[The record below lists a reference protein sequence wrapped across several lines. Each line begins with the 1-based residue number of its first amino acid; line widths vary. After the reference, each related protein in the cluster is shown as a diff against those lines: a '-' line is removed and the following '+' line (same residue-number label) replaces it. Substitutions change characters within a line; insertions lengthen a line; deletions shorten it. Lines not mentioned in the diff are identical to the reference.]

1 MSTIAHERFEA
12 VIGLE
17 VHAQLLTKSKAF
29 APVPPIYGEAPNTM
43 VTPLC
48 LGHPGTLPVVNEN
61 LVRYIIKMGL
71 ATNCQ
76 IAPKSIF
83 ARKNYFYPD
92 LPKGYQIS
100 QFETP
105 ICHDGFVDIE
115 LEEYDK
121 RIGVTRIHME
131 EDAGKSI
138 HDQDPYNTL
147 VDLNRAG
154 TPLIEIV
161 SEPDLRTPQ
170 EAYAYLTKIKQ
181 IVQYLEICDGN
192 MEEGSL
198 RCDANV
204 SVRPRGQKEFG
215 TRTELKN
222 MNSFRNVEKAIEY
235 EIYRQIELIEGGGTV
250 VQQTRLWDTSKMQSR
265 PMRSKEEA
273 HDYRYFPEPDLPPII
288 VSDEMKEEIRA
299 ELPEL
304 ADVRQKRFVSEYGM
318 SEDDAKTLTEDKYL
332 ADFFEREIGDYPN
345 PLDISNFIKT
355 HVLRTLNEDK
365 KHISE
370 VNLPTGSVQAI
381 VSLNGKNEI
390 SSSNAVKLYDE
401 IYDSF
406 NNFQNVLPDQDFV
419 TGNITF
425 LKGNLDT
432 NPESV
437 SNFVPINTSIPD
449 YSVRI
454 NTDLPDNTLVYLP
467 VLEYSSA
474 KGLAEKLN
482 LIQVS
487 DSGFLEELVDE
498 IIANNPDEVE
508 RYRGGKKQLMGFF
521 VGQAMKAS
529 KGKAN
534 PKMVTQMV
542 AKKLEG

>member
-1 MSTIAHERFEA
+1 MSTIAHEKYEA

-17 VHAQLLTKSKAF
+17 VHAQLLTQSKAF
-29 APVPPIYGEAPNTM
+29 APVTIAYGGSPNTQ

-71 ATNCQ
+71 ATNCDV
-76 IAPKSIF
+76 AEKSIF

-100 QFETP
+100 QYDTP
-105 ICHDGFVDIE
+105 ICFDGFVDIS
-115 LEEYDK
+115 LDEYDK
-121 RIGVTRIHME
+121 RIGLTRIHME

-170 EAYAYLTKIKQ
+170 EAYAYLSKIKQ

-204 SVRPRGQKEFG
+204 SVRPRGREKFG

-222 MNSFRNVEKAIEY
+222 MNSFRNVERAIHY
-235 EIYRQIELIEGGGTV
+235 EIYRQIELIEEGGEV
-250 VQQTRLWDTSKMQSR
+250 VQQTRLWDTSKEQTR
-265 PMRSKEEA
+265 AMRSKEEA

-288 VSDEMKEEIRA
+288 VTDDMLAEIKE

-304 ADVRQKRFVSEYGM
+304 ADVRRKRFIEDYGM
-318 SEDDAKTLTEDKYL
+318 SEDDAVTITDSRYL
-332 ADFFEREIGDYPN
+332 ADYYEEVVEHLGN
-345 PLDISNFIKT
+345 PKSASNIVLSE
-355 HVLRTLNEDK
+355 VLRVLNEKSIDIREFSISSKRVSDLVKLKEDDKINSSAMQEIFNAMLNEDK
-365 KHISE
+365 E
-370 VNLPTGSVQAI
+370 
-381 VSLNGKNEI
+381 
-390 SSSNAVKLYDE
+390 
-401 IYDSF
+401 
-406 NNFQNVLPDQDFV
+406 
-419 TGNITF
+419 
-425 LKGNLDT
+425 
-432 NPESV
+432 PEA
-437 SNFVPINTSIPD
+437 
-449 YSVRI
+449 
-454 NTDLPDNTLVYLP
+454 L
-467 VLEYSSA
+467 A
-474 KGLAEKLN
+474 KEMN

-487 DSGFLEELVDE
+487 DSGFLEPIVDE
-498 IIANNPDEVE
+498 IIANNPDEVS
-508 RYRGGKKQLMGFF
+508 RYKDGKKQLIGFF
-521 VGQAMKAS
+521 IGQAMKAS

-534 PKMVTQMV
+534 PKLVKDLIS
-542 AKKLEG
+542 KKLDD

>member
-1 MSTIAHERFEA
+1 MSTIAHEKYEA

-17 VHAQLLTKSKAF
+17 VHAQLLTESKAF
-29 APVPPIYGEAPNTM
+29 AAVKPEYGGAPNSQ

-71 ATNCQ
+71 ATQCSV
-76 IAPKSIF
+76 AEKSIF

-100 QFETP
+100 QYDTP
-105 ICHDGFVDIE
+105 ICFDGFVDIS
-115 LEEYDK
+115 LEDYDK
-121 RIGVTRIHME
+121 RIGITRIHME

-161 SEPDLRTPQ
+161 SEPDLRTPE
-170 EAYAYLTKIKQ
+170 EAYAYLSKIKQ

-204 SVRPRGQKEFG
+204 SVRPRGREKFG

-222 MNSFRNVEKAIEY
+222 MNSFRNVERAIHY
-235 EIYRQIELIEGGGTV
+235 EIYRQIDLIEDGGEV

-265 PMRSKEEA
+265 AMRSKEEA

-288 VSDEMKEEIRA
+288 VTDSMLNEIR
-299 ELPEL
+299 EDLPEL
-304 ADVRQKRFVSEYGM
+304 ADVRRSRFMNDYGM
-318 SEDDAKTLTEDKYL
+318 SADDAVTITDSRYL
-332 ADFFEREIGDYPN
+332 ADYYEEVVEHLGN
-345 PLDISNFIKT
+345 PKAASNIVLSE
-355 HVLRTLNEDK
+355 VLRVLNEQSIDIRSFSISAER
-365 KHISE
+365 ISE
-370 VNLPTGSVQAI
+370 L
-381 VSLNGKNEI
+381 
-390 SSSNAVKLYDE
+390 VKLKD
-401 IYDSF
+401 D
-406 NNFQNVLPDQDFV
+406 D
-419 TGNITF
+419 
-425 LKGNLDT
+425 K
-432 NPESV
+432 
-437 SNFVPINTSIPD
+437 IN
-449 YSVRI
+449 
-454 NTDLPDNTLVYLP
+454 
-467 VLEYSSA
+467 SSA
-474 KGLAEKLN
+474 MQQIFNAMLEEDKDPETLAKEMN

-487 DSGFLEELVDE
+487 DSGFLQPIVEE
-498 IIANNPDEVE
+498 IIKNNPDEVK
-508 RYRGGKKQLMGFF
+508 RYKEGKKQLIGFF

-534 PKMVTQMV
+534 PKLVKDLITE
-542 AKKLEG
+542 KLND

>member
-1 MSTIAHERFEA
+1 MSTIAHEKYEA

-17 VHAQLLTKSKAF
+17 VHAQLLTESKAF
-29 APVPPIYGEAPNTM
+29 AAVKPEYGGAPNSQ

-71 ATNCQ
+71 ATQCSV
-76 IAPKSIF
+76 AEKSIF

-100 QFETP
+100 QFDTP
-105 ICHDGFVDIE
+105 ICFDGFVDIS

-121 RIGVTRIHME
+121 RIGITRIHME

-161 SEPDLRTPQ
+161 SEPDLRTPE
-170 EAYAYLTKIKQ
+170 EAYAYLSKIKQ

-204 SVRPRGQKEFG
+204 SVRPRGQEKFG

-222 MNSFRNVEKAIEY
+222 MNSFRNVERAIHY
-235 EIYRQIELIEGGGTV
+235 EIYRQIDLIEDGGEV

-265 PMRSKEEA
+265 AMRSKEEA
-273 HDYRYFPEPDLPPII
+273 HDYRYFPEPDLPPIK
-288 VSDEMKEEIRA
+288 VTDAMLDEIR
-299 ELPEL
+299 EDLPEL
-304 ADVRQKRFVSEYGM
+304 ADVRRTRFINDYGM
-318 SEDDAKTLTEDKYL
+318 SADDAVTITDSRYL
-332 ADFFEREIGDYPN
+332 ADYYEEVVEHLGDPKAA
-345 PLDISNFIKT
+345 SNIVLSE
-355 HVLRTLNEDK
+355 VLRVLNEQSIDIRAFSISAER
-365 KHISE
+365 ISE
-370 VNLPTGSVQAI
+370 L
-381 VSLNGKNEI
+381 
-390 SSSNAVKLYDE
+390 VKLKDE
-401 IYDSF
+401 D
-406 NNFQNVLPDQDFV
+406 
-419 TGNITF
+419 
-425 LKGNLDT
+425 K
-432 NPESV
+432 
-437 SNFVPINTSIPD
+437 IN
-449 YSVRI
+449 
-454 NTDLPDNTLVYLP
+454 
-467 VLEYSSA
+467 SSA
-474 KGLAEKLN
+474 MQQIFNAMLEDEKDPETLAKEMN

-487 DSGFLEELVDE
+487 DSGFLEPIVEE
-498 IIANNPDEVE
+498 IINNNPDEVK
-508 RYRGGKKQLMGFF
+508 RYKEGKKQLIGFF

-534 PKMVTQMV
+534 PKLVKDLITE
-542 AKKLEG
+542 KLND

>member
-17 VHAQLLTKSKAF
+17 VHAQLLTNSKAF
-29 APVPPIYGEAPNTM
+29 APVHPVYGEAPNTM

-71 ATNCQ
+71 ATNCK
-76 IAPKSIF
+76 IAEKSIF

-100 QFETP
+100 QFDTP
-105 ICHDGFVDIE
+105 ICYDGFVDIE
-115 LEEYDK
+115 LEEYNK
-121 RIGVTRIHME
+121 RIGLTRIHME

-181 IVQYLEICDGN
+181 IVQYLEVCDGN

-204 SVRPRGQKEFG
+204 SVRPRGREKFG

-222 MNSFRNVEKAIEY
+222 MNSFRNVEKAIEF
-235 EIYRQIELIEGGGTV
+235 EIYRQIELIESGGEV
-250 VQQTRLWDTSKMQSR
+250 VQQTRLWDTTKMQTR
-265 PMRSKEEA
+265 VMRSKEEA

-288 VSDEMKEEIRA
+288 VTSEMLEDIKA

-304 ADVRQKRFVSEYGM
+304 ADVRQKRFVADYGM
-318 SEDDAKTLTEDKYL
+318 SEVDAVTLTENRYL
-332 ADFFEREIGDYPN
+332 ADFFEEVAEAAGNAKAASNLVLSEVLRVLNEQSIEIGEFTVSAGR
-345 PLDISNFIKT
+345 LAELIK
-355 HVLRTLNEDK
+355 LKEEDK
-365 KHISE
+365 
-370 VNLPTGSVQAI
+370 
-381 VSLNGKNEI
+381 
-390 SSSNAVKLYDE
+390 
-401 IYDSF
+401 
-406 NNFQNVLPDQDFV
+406 
-419 TGNITF
+419 
-425 LKGNLDT
+425 
-432 NPESV
+432 
-437 SNFVPINTSIPD
+437 IN
-449 YSVRI
+449 
-454 NTDLPDNTLVYLP
+454 
-467 VLEYSSA
+467 SSA
-474 KGLAEKLN
+474 LQTIFNAMLEEDKSAEDLAKEMN

-487 DSGFLEELVDE
+487 DTGFLEELVDK
-498 IIANNPDEVE
+498 IIAENPDEVE
-508 RYRGGKKQLMGFF
+508 RFKAGKKQLMGFF

-529 KGKAN
+529 QGKAN
-534 PKMVTQMV
+534 PKMITQMIN
-542 AKKLEG
+542 KKLG

>member
-1 MSTIAHERFEA
+1 MSTITSEKYEA

-17 VHAQLLTKSKAF
+17 VHAQLLTESKAF
-29 APVPPIYGEAPNTM
+29 ASVTTEYGGSPNTQ

-61 LVRYIIKMGL
+61 LIRYIIKMGL
-71 ATNCQ
+71 ATNCSV
-76 IAPKSIF
+76 AEKSIF

-100 QFETP
+100 QFDTP
-105 ICHDGFVDIE
+105 ICFDGYLDIE

-121 RIGVTRIHME
+121 RIGLTRIHME

-170 EAYAYLTKIKQ
+170 EAYAYLSKIKQ

-222 MNSFRNVEKAIEY
+222 MNSFRNVEKAIHY
-235 EIYRQIELIEGGGTV
+235 EIYRQIELIEDGGEV
-250 VQQTRLWDTSKMQSR
+250 IQQTRLWDTSKNQTR
-265 PMRSKEEA
+265 KMRSKEEA
-273 HDYRYFPEPDLPPII
+273 HDYRYFPEPDLPPIR
-288 VSDEMKEEIRA
+288 VTDELLDDIRKD
-299 ELPEL
+299 LPEL
-304 ADVRQKRFVSEYGM
+304 ADVRQKRFVEEFEM
-318 SEDDAKTLTEDKYL
+318 SEIDAVTITESRYL
-332 ADFFEREIGDYPN
+332 ADYYEAVVEHLGDPK
-345 PLDISNFIKT
+345 LASNIVLSE
-355 HVLRTLNEDK
+355 VLRVLNEQSID
-365 KHISE
+365 IRDFPITADRVSE
-370 VNLPTGSVQAI
+370 L
-381 VSLNGKNEI
+381 
-390 SSSNAVKLYDE
+390 VKLKEAD
-401 IYDSF
+401 
-406 NNFQNVLPDQDFV
+406 
-419 TGNITF
+419 
-425 LKGNLDT
+425 K
-432 NPESV
+432 
-437 SNFVPINTSIPD
+437 IN
-449 YSVRI
+449 
-454 NTDLPDNTLVYLP
+454 
-467 VLEYSSA
+467 SSA
-474 KGLAEKLN
+474 MQEIFNAMLEEDKTPEDLAKEMN

-487 DSGFLEELVDE
+487 DSGFLEPIVED
-498 IIANNPDEVE
+498 IIKNNPDEVS
-508 RYRGGKKQLMGFF
+508 RYKDGKTQLIGFF

-529 KGKAN
+529 RGKAN
-534 PKMVTQMV
+534 PKLVKDLIT
-542 AKKLEG
+542 KKLND